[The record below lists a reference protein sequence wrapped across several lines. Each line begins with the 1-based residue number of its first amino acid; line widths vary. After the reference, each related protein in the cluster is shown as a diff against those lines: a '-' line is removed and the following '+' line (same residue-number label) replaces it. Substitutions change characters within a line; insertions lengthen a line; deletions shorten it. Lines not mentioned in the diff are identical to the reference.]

1 MVLAGLLYGGR
12 RDKLAQLFASNLTEP
27 RWRTM
32 LREFYPAAKIMT
44 AIAGGFVLL
53 LTLAFVGIALEA
65 RRRALFALPG
75 IFGLERHRCQQ
86 HAHKHCAC
94 GQPVAAKVSS
104 QCSKFPVESP
114 LGVALFC
121 PSADG
126 EFNRECQSASA
137 CRARLLEHPWA
148 RSIAA

>member
-86 HAHKHCAC
+86 RAHKHCAC

-104 QCSKFPVESP
+104 QCSKFPVAS
-114 LGVALFC
+114 
-121 PSADG
+121 PSASRFLPKRG
-126 EFNRECQSASA
+126 QRVNRECQSASA